1 MSKKYTTV
9 IRRDEHVIDFNAIQ
23 EVKNLKDDLLLK
35 CTENEN
41 LCKIVKEIQNR
52 ILTISE
58 NSCSLENML
67 KEREQLITELT
78 LKLSNSSNVITD
90 YETKIDKLENLNN
103 EIYDNV
109 ESYKNENKLMQD
121 NLELY
126 IISNNELKGNY
137 DSLISS
143 YNQNK
148 SKYDKLNTC
157 LIKER
162 EWFLNQIDNLH
173 TTVINLNKLNTEK
186 DEYIFQ
192 QDKIIK
198 EYLNIFLFNNET
210 YFMSDDGEII
220 NIQSENEFNE
230 ILTYAG
236 ENAAL
241 FFKNTLIELYEN
253 AKKLK
258 KEIDIEI
265 YKNIIFEQ
273 NNLEMKKLYTEY
285 QDDNKKISK
294 ENIFLKKKVN
304 VRGDKILM
312 EEFEK
317 EIMQLNAQIEKLKQ
331 ENEDTVKKYTDILA
345 NTNSQFYEEINTMN
359 EKLNENIKIYDLKL
373 LDALKHSDNLQNIID
388 IKNSEFSELEDL
400 LRIAENKKENCH
412 NCKELHNDRNILEN
426 RIQELVDYSNETDDM
441 LKLANNSI
449 KEKNKTI
456 MELEGKLGE
465 FETIKS
471 NEIKDDNIEVLNKKI
486 QIQNG
491 IISELKS
498 TITDLKNNEILMMN
512 DIQSVS
518 DAKKDLRDEIR
529 VLKQKEVLS
538 DCEKE
543 DIVQE
548 IKKEKEENSIL
559 KECIINY
566 FMSLKNMQDNE
577 GDHEKLVKLLRNQQ
591 EQFQKN
597 NFNFV

>member
-1 MSKKYTTV
+1 MSKKYTTI
-9 IRRDEHVIDFNAIQ
+9 IRRDENVIDFNAIQ

-41 LCKIVKEIQNR
+41 LCKVVKEIQNR
-52 ILTISE
+52 ISTISE

-90 YETKIDKLENLNN
+90 YETKINKLENLNN

-126 IISNNELKGNY
+126 ILSNNELKSNY

-210 YFMSDDGEII
+210 YFMSEDGEII

-230 ILTYAG
+230 IIKYAG
-236 ENAAL
+236 DNAAL

-285 QDDNKKISK
+285 QDDNKKMSK

-304 VRGDKILM
+304 MRGDKILM

-345 NTNSQFYEEINTMN
+345 NTNSQFYEEINAMN
-359 EKLNENIKIYDLKL
+359 EKLNENIKSYDFKL
-373 LDALKHSDNLQNIID
+373 LDAHKHSDNLQNMLD
-388 IKNSEFSELEDL
+388 IKNSEFNELENL
-400 LRIAENKKENCH
+400 LRVLENKKENCH
-412 NCKELHNDRNILEN
+412 NCKELHNDKNILEN

-456 MELEGKLGE
+456 MELNSKLE
-465 FETIKS
+465 EIETNKS
-471 NEIKDDNIEVLNKKI
+471 NEVKDDNTEVLNKKI

-518 DAKKDLRDEIR
+518 DSKKDLRDEIR
-529 VLKQKEVLS
+529 VLKQKEVLY

-543 DIVQE
+543 DILQE

-559 KECIINY
+559 KEYIINY
-566 FMSLKNMQDNE
+566 YMSLKIMQDNE

-591 EQFQKN
+591 EQFEKN